1 MTSKEAFH
9 MRAADI
15 RAAIATCTNEGD
27 YAILT
32 GELARRAD
40 KRRVKFGRES
50 IAAIERVLAP
60 RPPDHGSDYAIDDV
74 DAWPE
79 STADLYTPPAPWPDE
94 AYTRPGDEPAMVTM
108 MRVAKPAIVASFA
121 TLHRAMTAPTADA
134 AVAVVR
140 AATAPLTIS
149 ERRRARMAA
158 K

>member
-1 MTSKEAFH
+1 MLTSKDAFH

-50 IAAIERVLAP
+50 IAAIERVMAP
-60 RPPDHGSDYAIDDV
+60 TRPPDHGSDYAIDDGG
-74 DAWPE
+74 AWPE
-79 STADLYTPPAPWPDE
+79 STADLYTPPEPWPDE
-94 AYTRPGDEPAMVTM
+94 AYERPGDEPAMLTM
-108 MRVAKPAIVASFA
+108 MRVI
-121 TLHRAMTAPTADA
+121 AP
-134 AVAVVR
+134 AVVR
-140 AATAPLTIS
+140 EIATPPPALRGAFVKRS
-149 ERRRARMAA
+149 ALAA